1 MGYRDAR
8 SSSQADADPDDAITA
23 PAVRRTI
30 FRDQTDT
37 IARRT
42 ITDTI
47 GRRTITVAG
56 YPPGN
61 AGRHEETS
69 DS

>member
-8 SSSQADADPDDAITA
+8 SSSQAGAYPDDAVAA

-37 IARRT
+37 IARR
-42 ITDTI
+42 IIADTLAR
-47 GRRTITVAG
+47 GAFTVAV

-61 AGRHEETS
+61 AGRHEETL